1 LVDLSI
7 LSRLKSI
14 RLTKV
19 SNRMLL
25 AAVPAILESI
35 PTENSLELIEIT
47 GLKIP
52 YLQWEQH
59 RPYLNLIDLTLKRGH
74 FPNLIH
80 LDIQARYPT
89 GLSSSDSPVS
99 KIMSYAT
106 ERHILCFTLL
116 K

>member
-1 LVDLSI
+1 
-7 LSRLKSI
+7 
-14 RLTKV
+14 
-19 SNRMLL
+19 MLL

-47 GLKIP
+47 GLKIH

-59 RPYLNLIDLTLKRGH
+59 RPYLNLIDLTLKRAH